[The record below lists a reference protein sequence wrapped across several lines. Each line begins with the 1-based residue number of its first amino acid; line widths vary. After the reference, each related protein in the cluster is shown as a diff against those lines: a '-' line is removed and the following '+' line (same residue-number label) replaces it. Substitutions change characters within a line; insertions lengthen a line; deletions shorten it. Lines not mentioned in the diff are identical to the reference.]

1 MKRTRTIMIL
11 LSIALMLIF
20 FMNCTQKK
28 EPSVEDD
35 RPKIPAVS
43 SPIVD
48 LTQTTTG
55 KLPYYEVKILG
66 NSNLLAGSVGGLRII
81 TYNPKTQNPIENV
94 PVSIFLSEEKQAKR
108 KIVFSGKTGK
118 NGSLDA
124 SFRIPADKEG
134 TCKLAVVTGTKDKH
148 ISINTNINIKKSF
161 KIHITVDKPMYQP
174 GQKIN
179 IRVLALNIPDLK
191 PLSEKDVTI
200 EILDSKGNKVYKNAG
215 KTSRFGVASGI
226 FELADEVNMGTY
238 KVKAIIDKETASRAV
253 VVKKY
258 VLPKFK
264 VVFKKDRK
272 FYSPGETLKG
282 EIQADYFFGKPV
294 SGGKVNARL
303 NIFDVATRTVATAK
317 GVTDKNG
324 DFKFEMKIPDT
335 ITGTPLEKGQASV
348 LMEVAVR
355 DTAGHKERTYRS
367 IPISN
372 NPLKVE
378 LFPESGKLK
387 PGIENRVYVLASYPD
402 GSPVAATVNL
412 EISNEKYN
420 VVTDKAGVGIF
431 KIKPSLQHSIIPR
444 RVMNL
449 QKKTLSEE
457 PPSSRKVRVGIPRP
471 GRAPSRPLG
480 IPVRIDAYT
489 PDGQRLKTTIYLPTT
504 YKKDNIILRAEKA
517 VYKVG
522 ESLKFDIL
530 STQGQGS
537 CYIDFI
543 KNNQIIS
550 THAVMLS
557 GSVQAFSIEAT
568 PDMAGM
574 VTAHAYRLTDN
585 NNFIRDTKNIF
596 IKNADDLAITTTL
609 DKKQYKPGENAK
621 IKLNVKGKNGK
632 PLAAALGVDIVDEAV
647 FAMGQMRPGLE
658 KAYFLLQKQ
667 FMDPKY
673 EIRGMT
679 ARDIVLADDKASR
692 DKNIIEEIVLAKL
705 PSPEKFTIN
714 LDSQTENLKECVQK
728 MQKIQ
733 NALYE
738 HYRKHRFYPS
748 SYNFNV
754 LVKEK
759 FIKKE
764 GMLDPWGNKFYL
776 KEPKGK
782 NMPPQIFTMGPDG
795 KKDTKDDM
803 DFTRIGQAFGKLRPQ
818 GRPALLRS
826 EMRTISG
833 AAPDSMDYAKFKVT
847 KRLKVDAMKER
858 KGESPKKKAG
868 APVRIR
874 EYFPETLYTNPQVIT
889 DDKGNAEI
897 EVKMADSITSW
908 RLSAF
913 ANSLKGQMGNIT
925 TAIKVF
931 QDFFIDID
939 FPVSLTQNDEVDV
952 PIAVYNY
959 LKEKQ
964 TVKLTVDTSEKWF
977 KLMDKPIKTI
987 TMNPG
992 DVKAVHFRIK
1002 VTQIGNY
1009 TFTVH
1014 GKGSKLSDAIRRR
1027 IDVLPNGRM
1036 FIKSKSGSVE
1046 QEETVYMEI
1055 PDKSIPGASKILV
1068 RLYPVILTQVVE
1080 GLDKIFR
1087 MPHGCFEQTTAATYP
1102 NVLVLE
1108 YMKKTKKITPEL
1120 QMKAESYINTG
1131 YQRLLSFEVQGGG
1144 FSMYGK
1150 SPANVNLTAMGIME
1164 FRDMSKVWDVDENVT
1179 SRSQNWLMSQQKPDG
1194 SWGNMRSTAYIAW
1207 ALTESGYK
1215 GGGLNK
1221 AIDYLKGQAG
1231 QIEDPYL
1238 LALLGNILTKIQ
1250 PGNPMT
1256 QKVLQRL
1263 KDKAT
1268 IDNDMAYWGT
1278 KKPTVMRSYG
1288 NVANIECTALAT
1300 MALLKSPG
1308 DAGIASKAVNYLIK
1322 AKDPHGTWYSTQSTM
1337 LAMKALI
1344 MAQERA
1350 TEKIDAK
1357 VKITVNGKQTEEFRI
1372 NSNNYD
1378 VYNQADFGK
1387 VTKKGKNDVKI
1398 SITGKG
1404 ICYYQVVGKYY
1415 MPWVKVDRAKEPL
1428 TITIK
1433 YDRTKLQEDET
1444 ITATVFVRNNT
1455 TKVMNNVMID
1465 LGIPPGFDL
1474 VRSDLDQYVN
1484 KVFAKYTTTSRQILV
1499 YTDDVKEGE
1508 TLKFK
1513 YRLRARFPM
1522 KIKTPDSNAYLYY
1535 NPDVKAVAEPVK
1547 LEVE

>member
-1 MKRTRTIMIL
+1 MKRTRATMIL
-11 LSIALMLIF
+11 LSIVLMLILF
-20 FMNCTQKK
+20 VNCAQKK
-28 EPSVEDD
+28 EPSGDD
-35 RPKIPAVS
+35 LTKIPVAPS
-43 SPIVD
+43 SIVD
-48 LTQTTTG
+48 LTQTTAG
-55 KLPYYEVKILG
+55 KLPYYEVRVMG
-66 NSNLLAGSVGGLRII
+66 NSNFLAGSVGGLRII
-81 TYNPKTQNPIENV
+81 TYNPDTQNPIENV
-94 PVSIFLSEEKQAKR
+94 PVSIFILGEKQIKR
-108 KIVFSGKTGK
+108 EIVFSGKTGR

-124 SFRIPADKEG
+124 SFRIPEDKDG
-134 TCKLAVVTGTKDKH
+134 SCKLAVVTGTKGRH
-148 ISINTNINIKKSF
+148 TSIKTKVKIKKSF
-161 KIHITVDKPMYQP
+161 KIYLTVDKPMYQP
-174 GQKIN
+174 GQKMN

-191 PLSEKDVTI
+191 PLSEKDITI
-200 EILDSKGNKVYKNAG
+200 EIHDSKGNKVYKNAG
-215 KTSRFGVASGI
+215 KTSTYGVASGI

-238 KVKAIIDKETASRAV
+238 KVKAIIDKETASRDV

-272 FYSPGETLKG
+272 FYSPGDTLKG

-294 SGGKVNARL
+294 SGGKVHARL
-303 NIFDVATRTVATAK
+303 NIFDVATRTLATAK

-324 DFKFEMKIPDT
+324 HFKFEMKIPDT
-335 ITGTPLEKGQASV
+335 ITGTPLDKGDVSV
-348 LMEVAVR
+348 LMEVAVK

-387 PGIENRVYVLASYPD
+387 PGIENRVYVLTNYPD

-412 EISNEKYN
+412 EIEQKKYN
-420 VVTDKAGVGIF
+420 VVTDKAGIGTF
-431 KIKPSLQHSIIPR
+431 RIKPSKPAITKLRHGIDEPMIKRKMSFVEKPR
-444 RVMNL
+444 RVIRPL
-449 QKKTLSEE
+449 I
-457 PPSSRKVRVGIPRP
+457 VAGIP
-471 GRAPSRPLG
+471 AK
-480 IPVRIDAYT
+480 VDAYT
-489 PDGQRLKTTIYLPTT
+489 PDGQKFNTTINLPTT
-504 YKKDNIILRAEKA
+504 YTKDNIILRTKKP

-537 CYIDFI
+537 CYIDFVR
-543 KNNQIIS
+543 NNQIIS
-550 THAVMLS
+550 SHAIMLS
-557 GSVQAFSIEAT
+557 SSVHTFSIEAT
-568 PDMAGM
+568 PDMVGM
-574 VTAHAYRLTDN
+574 MTAHAYRLSDN

-596 IKNADDLAITTTL
+596 IRSADDLAITTIL

-621 IKLNVKGKNGK
+621 IKLNVTSKNGK
-632 PLAAALGVDIVDEAV
+632 PIAAALGIDIVDEAV

-667 FMDPKY
+667 FMKPKY

-679 ARDIVLADDKASR
+679 ARDIVLADDEAER
-692 DKNIIEEIVLAKL
+692 DKDIIEEIVLAKL

-714 LDSQTENLKECVQK
+714 LDSRTENLNECK
-728 MQKIQ
+728 ARMSNIL
-733 NALYE
+733 NASHEY
-738 HYRKHRFYPS
+738 YRKHKFYPS
-748 SYNFNV
+748 SYNINV

-759 FIKKE
+759 FVKKDE
-764 GMLDPWGNKFYL
+764 MIDPWGNNFYF

-782 NMPPQIFTMGPDG
+782 NMPPQIFTAGPDG
-795 KKDTKDDM
+795 KKNTKDDISFAQVSQEYYKSM
-803 DFTRIGQAFGKLRPQ
+803 PQTMTRDKILFKTL
-818 GRPALLRS
+818 
-826 EMRTISG
+826 E
-833 AAPDSMDYAKFKVT
+833 APGDPESKVSAPMSS
-847 KRLKVDAMKER
+847 KSREKSAMQVDEI
-858 KGESPKKKAG
+858 KGKKKAG

-897 EVKMADSITSW
+897 DVKMADSITSW

-977 KLMDKPIKTI
+977 KLMDKPTKTI
-987 TMNPG
+987 TMKPG
-992 DVKAVHFRIK
+992 DVRAVHFRIK

-1027 IDVLPNGRM
+1027 IDVLPDGRM

-1046 QEETVYMEI
+1046 QEETVYMDI
-1055 PDKSIPGASKILV
+1055 PDKSIPSASKILV
-1068 RLYPVILTQVVE
+1068 RLYPAIITQVVE

-1087 MPHGCFEQTTAATYP
+1087 MPYGCFEQTTAATYP

-1144 FSMYGK
+1144 FSMYGR
-1150 SPANVNLTAMGIME
+1150 SPANVNITAMGLME
-1164 FRDMSKVWDVDENVT
+1164 FRDMLKVRDVDENVI

-1194 SWGNMRSTAYIAW
+1194 SWGDMRSTAYIAW
-1207 ALTESGYK
+1207 ALTESSYK
-1215 GGGLNK
+1215 GGDLNR
-1221 AIDYLKGQAG
+1221 AINYLKGKVG

-1238 LALLGNILTKIQ
+1238 LALIGNVLTQTQ
-1250 PGNPMT
+1250 PDDPMT
-1256 QKVLQRL
+1256 RQVLQKL

-1268 IDNDMAYWGT
+1268 IDKDTAYWGT
-1278 KKPTVMRSYG
+1278 KQPTIMRSYG
-1288 NVANIECTALAT
+1288 NVANIECTSLAT
-1300 MALLKSPG
+1300 MAFLRSPG

-1322 AKDPHGTWYSTQSTM
+1322 TKDPQGTWYSTQSTM

-1357 VKITVNGKQTEEFRI
+1357 VRITVNGKQTEEFRI

-1387 VTKKGKNDVKI
+1387 VTKMGKNDVKI

-1404 ICYYQVVGKYY
+1404 VCYYQVVAKYY
-1415 MPWVKVDRAKEPL
+1415 MPWVKEDHGKDPL
-1428 TITIK
+1428 TITVK

-1484 KVFAKYTTTSRQILV
+1484 KVFAKYSATSRQILI

-1513 YRLRARFPM
+1513 YRLLARFPM
-1522 KIKTPDSNAYLYY
+1522 KIKTPDSMAYLYY
-1535 NPDVKAVAEPVK
+1535 NPDVKAIAEPVK
-1547 LEVE
+1547 IVVE